1 MKAIHAMTRFVLINT
16 ITNAIVDARLYVNAK
31 YANAIALKM
40 SNVRHVDKRKNVN
53 VRAIA
58 ITI

>member
-1 MKAIHAMTRFVLINT
+1 MTRFVLINAM
-16 ITNAIVDARLYVNAK
+16 TNAIVDARLYVNEK
-31 YANAIALKM
+31 YANAIAMKM
-40 SNVRHVDKRKNVN
+40 TNTRHVDKRKNVN

>member
-1 MKAIHAMTRFVLINT
+1 MKVIHAMTRFVLINAM
-16 ITNAIVDARLYVNAK
+16 TNAVIDARLYVNQK
-31 YANAIALKM
+31 YADAIAMKM
-40 SNVRHVDKRKNVN
+40 SNVRHVDKNKNVH